1 MFIYIL
7 FLLALLLNGL
17 IGYTASYKRNVKEGD
32 PVYDLGFKI
41 LPNLQKYDHLG
52 DYALI
57 IPIFSV
63 LFSWGSWG
71 TPKREKF
78 LTMFIFM
85 YTFRALS
92 NYVTTLPSSKEC
104 KLKPPFG
111 FCNDY
116 MFSGHATVNIIS
128 SYYVGSPLWPVW
140 PILTS
145 LFSVASR
152 EHYSVDHIIAWLIF
166 TSLKCKI

>member
-32 PVYDLGFKI
+32 PVYDLGFKL

-63 LFSWGSWG
+63 LFLWGSWG

-128 SYYVGSPLWPVW
+128 SYYVGSPLWPVRT
-140 PILTS
+140 ILTS

>member
-41 LPNLQKYDHLG
+41 LPNLEKYDHLG

-57 IPIFSV
+57 IPIIFV

-71 TPKREKF
+71 KSKRENF
-78 LTMFIFM
+78 LTMFTLM

-92 NYVTTLPSSKEC
+92 NYVTTLPSSKKC
-104 KLKPPFG
+104 NLKPPFG

-128 SYYVGSPLWPVW
+128 SYYVGLPLWPVW

-152 EHYSVDHIIAWLIF
+152 EHYSVDVVIAWVIF
-166 TSLKCKI
+166 AAMKSKL

>member
-32 PVYDLGFKI
+32 PVYDLGFKL

-71 TPKREKF
+71 TSKREKF
-78 LTMFIFM
+78 LTMFILM

-92 NYVTTLPSSKEC
+92 NYVTTIPSSKEC
-104 KLKPPFG
+104 ELKPPFG

-116 MFSGHATVNIIS
+116 MFSGHSAFNIVS
-128 SYYVGSPLWPVW
+128 SYHVGSPLWPVW
-140 PILTS
+140 PLITS
-145 LFSVASR
+145 LFSIASR
-152 EHYSVDHIIAWLIF
+152 EHYSVDVVIAWVIF
-166 TSLKCKI
+166 AAMKSKL